1 MISVSSFGYAAAAM
15 ADLLLFMKFLRTL
28 QFFFLYVRAALDF
41 VVSQIIFDVGWNDS
55 NGDC

>member
-15 ADLLLFMKFLRTL
+15 ADLLLFMKFLRTV
-28 QFFFLYVRAALDF
+28 QFFLYVRAALDF

>member
-28 QFFFLYVRAALDF
+28 QFFLYVRAALDF

>member
-1 MISVSSFGYAAAAM
+1 MISVSSFGNAAAAM

-28 QFFFLYVRAALDF
+28 QFFLYVRAALDF
-41 VVSQIIFDVGWNDS
+41 VVSQIFFDVGWNDS